1 MIRYLT
7 SNVTLDII
15 EYCQLMRNLLNA
27 DYQCRVHSTSSASQ
41 EHDVAGCITSHGCVN
56 GISDYHDF
64 VPPTLNM
71 VAHLLL
77 LPQ

>member
-1 MIRYLT
+1 MSNIT
-7 SNVTLDII
+7 SYII

-27 DYQCRVHSTSSASQ
+27 DYGCRVHSTSSASR
-41 EHDVAGCITSHGCVN
+41 EHDVARCITSHGCVN
-56 GISDYHDF
+56 GISDYHNI

-71 VAHLLL
+71 VVHLLL